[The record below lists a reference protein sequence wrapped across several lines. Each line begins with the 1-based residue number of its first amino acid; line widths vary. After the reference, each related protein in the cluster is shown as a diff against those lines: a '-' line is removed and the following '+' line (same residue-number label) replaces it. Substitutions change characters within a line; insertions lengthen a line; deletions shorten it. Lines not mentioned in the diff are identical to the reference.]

1 MTGDF
6 LQIYAKPNNLN
17 YPRLGL
23 IVAKKM
29 ARRAVERNKVKRL
42 LREYFRTNQ
51 HNQVTL
57 NMDWVIRLRCPIARG
72 DMHRLTREAKI
83 LMLQL
88 QKCHE

>member
-6 LQIYAKPNNLN
+6 LQIYAKPNKLN

-29 ARRAVERNKVKRL
+29 ARRAVERNRVKRQ

-51 HNQVTL
+51 YNQATL
-57 NMDWVIRLRCPIARG
+57 NMDWVIRLRCPIARS